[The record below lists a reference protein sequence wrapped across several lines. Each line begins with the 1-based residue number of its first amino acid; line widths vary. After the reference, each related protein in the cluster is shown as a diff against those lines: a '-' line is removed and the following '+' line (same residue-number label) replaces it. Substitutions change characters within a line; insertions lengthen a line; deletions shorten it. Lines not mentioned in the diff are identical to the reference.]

1 MTTAL
6 PNAGPTPAALQ
17 YGGPAYFVGDEYELF
32 VSATG
37 LAAGLNSGPAG
48 VPPQIDR
55 HREAGS
61 WKHWQ
66 IATAF

>member
-1 MTTAL
+1 MATGP

-32 VSATG
+32 VSAIG
-37 LAAGLNSGPAG
+37 RAAGLNSGPAG
-48 VPPQIDR
+48 LPPQMGR
-55 HREAGS
+55 KAGI

-66 IATAF
+66 VATDS